1 MPDLDELEDAHPD
14 AWTGGVLTRG
24 TGVDMSYA
32 LSYHA
37 IARQI
42 GLPAVTV
49 TGWTSGTPH
58 MWNRVFLEGQTS
70 IRHGTMPESRP

>member
-1 MPDLDELEDAHPD
+1 
-14 AWTGGVLTRG
+14 
-24 TGVDMSYA
+24 MSYA
-32 LSYHA
+32 LSCHA

-42 GLPAVTV
+42 GLPTVTV